1 MSSHSEPYANGFG
14 ILAGILILWIGTL
27 AVVFATGF
35 LSIFKPSEGGEG
47 EDPGDEESRVGSQG
61 ADVASAKTRATYRSI
76 TLSHAIAPSDLPGF
90 TKA

>member
-27 AVVFATGF
+27 ALVFATGF
-35 LSIFKPSEGGEG
+35 LSLFKPPVDEGG
-47 EDPGDEESRVGSQG
+47 EDPGDEESRVGSQVI
-61 ADVASAKTRATYRSI
+61 DVASEKTRVTYRSI
-76 TLSHAIAPSDLPGF
+76 TLSHAIASSDLPGF

>member
-47 EDPGDEESRVGSQG
+47 EGSGQRIGEGYRGSHRPVGVADSYPFQEYAGVQQNCDRPAGDFFS
-61 ADVASAKTRATYRSI
+61 
-76 TLSHAIAPSDLPGF
+76 
-90 TKA
+90 